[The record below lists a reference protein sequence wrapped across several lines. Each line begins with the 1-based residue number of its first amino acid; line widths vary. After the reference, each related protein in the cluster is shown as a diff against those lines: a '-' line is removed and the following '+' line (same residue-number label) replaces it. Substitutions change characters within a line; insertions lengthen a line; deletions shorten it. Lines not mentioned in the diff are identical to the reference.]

1 MKRKRWLLLVGSLLT
16 LLVGWSLFYYRHTS
30 FSGLPQ
36 LFVLLIALLHF
47 QFHSVSVKEAFNITM
62 AVACYLPIIFIY
74 GIWEAIVISILV
86 SIIHGIGAKKDALSI
101 YLNCLQR
108 SATAI
113 ISGNI
118 FLFLNGEFGAAALTV
133 PTSIFSMVIAG
144 MSYSII
150 NLLLVSLLVVLKGNV
165 TPKRMTTV
173 LTMNVL
179 VIDLILGYIGIVFTL
194 FIVGWG
200 LYGIILFGLLMM
212 AISQLAKYGLNM
224 VTEQDLRFKAEKELF
239 LDPKTGVLNYRYL
252 REWLETE
259 FGSEKLA
266 LLFIDID
273 DFKFFNDNY
282 GHHIGDQ
289 ALRLVAEILT
299 KNVRTADK
307 VIRFGGEEF
316 VVILNNADGKQ
327 AYEVAQR
334 ICLRVSELRETEF
347 KYPLTVSIGIA
358 LYPDDTDNKHTLL
371 QIADS
376 AMYVAK
382 SRGKNQIIR
391 NGSKSHAIN

>member
-1 MKRKRWLLLVGSLLT
+1 M
-16 LLVGWSLFYYRHTS
+16 
-30 FSGLPQ
+30 
-36 LFVLLIALLHF
+36 
-47 QFHSVSVKEAFNITM
+47 
-62 AVACYLPIIFIY
+62 
-74 GIWEAIVISILV
+74 
-86 SIIHGIGAKKDALSI
+86 
-101 YLNCLQR
+101 
-108 SATAI
+108 
-113 ISGNI
+113 
-118 FLFLNGEFGAAALTV
+118 
-133 PTSIFSMVIAG
+133 
-144 MSYSII
+144 
-150 NLLLVSLLVVLKGNV
+150 
-165 TPKRMTTV
+165 
-173 LTMNVL
+173 
-179 VIDLILGYIGIVFTL
+179 
-194 FIVGWG
+194 
-200 LYGIILFGLLMM
+200 
-212 AISQLAKYGLNM
+212 
-224 VTEQDLRFKAEKELF
+224 
-239 LDPKTGVLNYRYL
+239 LNYRYL

-382 SRGKNQIIR
+382 SRGKKQIIR